1 MKNSKL
7 KLLLLEDSIHD
18 KELICELLI
27 NAGYQLDLTHV
38 ENALAFTS
46 SLYEAKFDIILS
58 DFTLQGYDAFGALET
73 SKQISPETPFICIS
87 GSIGEETAI
96 ELLKNGAVDYVLKD
110 RPDRLPFAVQR
121 ALDEA
126 NIKKAHLKA
135 AKELHESE
143 EKFRT
148 IFNNHAAV
156 KLIID
161 PETGAIIEG
170 NNAAVSFYGWP
181 SDVLKTKT
189 IFDINMT
196 HKEILKKE
204 IDRATNAIKVQF
216 EFKHQKSDGSIVD
229 VEVFSSKITIN
240 NKQYL
245 HSIIHDISEK
255 KKISQDLL
263 KAKEKAVES
272 DRLKTAFI
280 NNISHEIRTP
290 LNGILG
296 FGQFLAENDLSKEER
311 LETYHHI
318 QQSSNRLM
326 KTVSDY
332 MDIAMLVSSSMK
344 PYISE
349 FNIHD
354 FFTDVVHQF
363 KKNIEEKN
371 IEFIIDTPKNAEQ
384 ILIHSDAEFVQKI
397 LEKLI
402 DNAIKFTNNGTITV
416 GYKISIH
423 SVDFFVKDTGKG
435 IARDKLD
442 LIFHMFCQEELSMTR
457 GYEGSGLG
465 LTIAKG
471 MLDLIGGS
479 ISVHSQQGVGSN
491 FMFSLPFDYNQ
502 GEIVHIDSKV
512 NFRSCIE
519 EPLILIAEDDELNY
533 KYLETLFKI
542 HGHKYIH
549 AVNGAEAVDFCRNN
563 AQISLVLMDIKMPVM
578 NGIEATQLIREFRP
592 HLPIVATTAYAQ
604 SGDEYKFINV
614 GCNDYLVKPI
624 RKEQLMKIIEKYS

>member
-38 ENALAFTS
+38 DNAVTFTS

-135 AKELHESE
+135 AKELHDSE

-161 PETGAIIEG
+161 PETGAIVEG

-181 SDVLKTKT
+181 AEVLKTKT

-204 IDRATNAIKVQF
+204 IDRAINSIKVQF
-216 EFKHQKSDGSIVD
+216 EFKHQKSDGTIVD
-229 VEVFSSKITIN
+229 VEVFSSKIIIN
-240 NKQYL
+240 NKQFL

-255 KKISQDLL
+255 KKIGQDLL

-354 FFTDVVHQF
+354 FFSDVVHQF
-363 KKNIEEKN
+363 KTNIEEKD
-371 IEFIIDTPKNAEQ
+371 IEFIVDTPKNAEQ

-397 LEKLI
+397 LEKLL
-402 DNAIKFTNNGTITV
+402 DNAIKFTNKGTITV
-416 GYKISIH
+416 GYNISIN
-423 SVDFFVKDTGKG
+423 SVDFFVNDTGKG
-435 IARDKLD
+435 IAQDKLD

-479 ISVHSQQGVGSN
+479 ISVDSQQGIGST

-502 GEIVHIDSKV
+502 GEIVNFESKV
-512 NFRSCIE
+512 NYRSSIE
-519 EPLILIAEDDELNY
+519 EPLILIVEDDELNY

-563 AQISLVLMDIKMPVM
+563 PQISLVLMDIKMPVM
-578 NGIEATQLIREFRP
+578 NGIEATHLIREFRP

-624 RKEQLMKIIEKYS
+624 RKEQLMKIIERYS